1 MTSKTD
7 PVRIVLANLIAES
20 QTPYT
25 PDKILREF
33 RATVDKR
40 LSDRELLFLLES
52 ISSKRPNCR
61 EVLDEISD
69 TLESKDPMYAL
80 LVFAERINDETMW
93 QSKYSGGNNSNLNSN
108 KNPEISAPLH
118 DSELGSKCV
127 RKSLDLSTSTPVSRR
142 LPEDTPAL
150 STINATSAPT
160 TYTRRAIPNALNAKD
175 HFAQRGDLS
184 VIKKRVLN
192 AVSNSSAL
200 TGTIDQLLNSSNSNK
215 LKAQNLAAAGAG
227 VGVAVGIGA
236 RGASGAASRTVNVE
250 SSPGA
255 KSPKATH
262 HSGITI
268 ANSSGT
274 ITGAGTGPGTAITA
288 VTGTGIITGT
298 STATNNGAA
307 NNNRALSTLPPTG
320 YRSLLERTQ
329 QSTNS
334 KSAGNNK
341 DVSEPKDGLL
351 DEYRTHLLW
360 DYYRVDTPNGTSQP
374 ELTALPFDA
383 QQRVLLTEIL
393 YCLSG
398 VRGTYILIMPND
410 EQAKGLA
417 KYETQFSLHVQV
429 DKSLVEMV
437 NEILPLASYFMGI
450 QKVIALTDGHGQVNN
465 ALNAALHVIS
475 HDFYMLLQQAEMELL
490 KNDLTVAK
498 LLYYL
503 QPTIWVIGEI
513 WTTLAEVDM
522 NNYHGAAVLTHLCD
536 RIKQLEGD
544 KCAQE
549 LIIGLARKAAEPYM
563 RMLQLWI
570 QKGIIVDSTHEFL
583 VEDNEVIH
591 KDELPEHYSDDYWEK
606 RYTVCSE
613 CIPSFL
619 EKHADR
625 ILRTGKYLN
634 VIRQCG
640 QRVMP
645 TQQMN
650 LEFDP
655 TNERHVI
662 VINDA
667 YYFAARMLLDVL
679 LTENDLMGHLQSV
692 KRYLLL
698 NQGDFTMQF
707 MDACEDELAKNVDLV
722 LPMTLENLLG
732 LTLRLSSARSDP
744 YKDDLHCEL
753 LTYDLVTQM
762 SKIMNQ
768 QEEYWKTTDRLDLSG
783 LECFAFTYE
792 VKWPVSLVL
801 NHIAITKY
809 QMLFRQLFYCKH
821 VERQL
826 CKIWKENS
834 IAKKFS
840 PLAAELYR
848 SAFTLRQRMMN
859 AVQNLEYYMMIE
871 IIEPN
876 WHIFIEKM
884 KKVENVDMV
893 LSLHQDFLDL
903 CLKNCMLT
911 ETSHLNRAIFK
922 LCKICLKFCEFIQ
935 RSQRLFRDAELKSMV
950 CDSSDENTDQSDYEL
965 DMADRLQ
972 AETTLDETDT
982 FAERVKRFDLEFT
995 GMLISFL
1002 KQINDLAKD
1011 NTADRFMN
1019 LVHRINFNGF
1029 YSEQMDK
1036 LCVKNAMG

>member
-1 MTSKTD
+1 MAHAATSKTD

-25 PDKILREF
+25 PEKILREF

-40 LSDRELLFLLES
+40 RPDRELLSLLES
-52 ISSKRPNCR
+52 ISCKRPNYR
-61 EVLDEISD
+61 EVLAEITS
-69 TLESKDPMYAL
+69 TLERKDPMYAL
-80 LVFAERINDETMW
+80 LVFAERINDDAMW
-93 QSKYSGGNNSNLNSN
+93 PLKYGSSSNLSHPASQ
-108 KNPEISAPLH
+108 KNVESPAPLLDAAIH
-118 DSELGSKCV
+118 RSSSSLLQVEEQPTNASGDHARNSQ
-127 RKSLDLSTSTPVSRR
+127 LDLSTSTPVTHRKSDESLGLATVPVTTAIATYARR
-142 LPEDTPAL
+142 PVPSEP
-150 STINATSAPT
+150 IVP
-160 TYTRRAIPNALNAKD
+160 
-175 HFAQRGDLS
+175 RGDLS

-192 AVSNSSAL
+192 AVSNSTAL
-200 TGTIDQLLNSSNSNK
+200 TMGSIDQLLNSSSSKASN
-215 LKAQNLAAAGAG
+215 
-227 VGVAVGIGA
+227 
-236 RGASGAASRTVNVE
+236 R
-250 SSPGA
+250 
-255 KSPKATH
+255 
-262 HSGITI
+262 
-268 ANSSGT
+268 
-274 ITGAGTGPGTAITA
+274 
-288 VTGTGIITGT
+288 
-298 STATNNGAA
+298 
-307 NNNRALSTLPPTG
+307 
-320 YRSLLERTQ
+320 
-329 QSTNS
+329 
-334 KSAGNNK
+334 SAGNNAAASNAASARSGVTYNLDSSPGSSPCNSHRSGMSIAISTGTSNGGNSSRAPSSRATSSGYRPLSNVFLDRCSLNNNNNNNK
-341 DVSEPKDGLL
+341 YLVGCKDGLP

-360 DYYRVDTPNGTSQP
+360 DYYKVEPPNPMPKP
-374 ELTALPFDA
+374 ELAALPPDA
-383 QQRVLLTEIL
+383 QQRLLLTEII

-398 VRGTYILIMPND
+398 VRGNYIVALPHD
-410 EQAKGLA
+410 ELSLGLA
-417 KYETQFSLHVQV
+417 KYETRFSVHVHL
-429 DKSLVEMV
+429 DKSLAEMV
-437 NEILPLASYFMGI
+437 HEILPLASHFMGI
-450 QKVIALTDGHGQVNN
+450 QKVIALTDGNGQVNN
-465 ALNAALHVIS
+465 ALNAALQNIT
-475 HDFYMLLQQAEMELL
+475 HDFYMLLQQAEVEML
-490 KNDLTVAK
+490 KNDLTVPK

-503 QPTIWVIGEI
+503 QPTIWVIDEI
-513 WTTLAEVDM
+513 WTTLAELDM
-522 NNYHGAAVLTHLCD
+522 HDYHGAAVLSHLCD
-536 RIKQLEGD
+536 RIKHLEGD
-544 KCAQE
+544 KYAQE

-606 RYTVCSE
+606 RYTVRTE
-613 CIPSFL
+613 CIPTFL
-619 EKHADR
+619 EKYADK

-640 QRVMP
+640 KRVMP

-655 TNERHVI
+655 TSELHVH

-768 QEEYWKTTDRLDLSG
+768 KEEYWKTTDRLDLSG

-840 PLAAELYR
+840 PHAAELYR

-884 KKVENVDMV
+884 KNVENVDMV

-935 RSQRLFRDAELKSMV
+935 SES
-950 CDSSDENTDQSDYEL
+950 
-965 DMADRLQ
+965 
-972 AETTLDETDT
+972 TLDETDT

-1029 YSEQMDK
+1029 YSEQMEK

>member
-1 MTSKTD
+1 MAHAATSKTD

-25 PDKILREF
+25 PEKILREF

-40 LSDRELLFLLES
+40 RPDRELLSLLES
-52 ISSKRPNCR
+52 ISCKRPNYR
-61 EVLDEISD
+61 EVLAEITS
-69 TLESKDPMYAL
+69 TLERKDPMYAL
-80 LVFAERINDETMW
+80 LVFAERINDDAMW
-93 QSKYSGGNNSNLNSN
+93 PLKYGSSSNLSHPASQ
-108 KNPEISAPLH
+108 KNVESPAPLLDAATH
-118 DSELGSKCV
+118 RSSSSLLQVEEQPTNASGDHARNSQ
-127 RKSLDLSTSTPVSRR
+127 LDLSTSTPVTHRKSDESLGLATVPVTTAIATYARR
-142 LPEDTPAL
+142 PVPSEP
-150 STINATSAPT
+150 IVP
-160 TYTRRAIPNALNAKD
+160 
-175 HFAQRGDLS
+175 RGDLS

-192 AVSNSSAL
+192 AVSNSTAL
-200 TGTIDQLLNSSNSNK
+200 TMGSIDQLLNSSSSKASN
-215 LKAQNLAAAGAG
+215 
-227 VGVAVGIGA
+227 
-236 RGASGAASRTVNVE
+236 R
-250 SSPGA
+250 
-255 KSPKATH
+255 
-262 HSGITI
+262 
-268 ANSSGT
+268 
-274 ITGAGTGPGTAITA
+274 
-288 VTGTGIITGT
+288 
-298 STATNNGAA
+298 
-307 NNNRALSTLPPTG
+307 
-320 YRSLLERTQ
+320 
-329 QSTNS
+329 
-334 KSAGNNK
+334 SAGNNAVASNAASARSGVTYNLDSSPGSSPCNSHRSGMSIAISTGTSNGGNSSRAPSSRATSSGYRPLSNVFLERCSLNNNNNNK
-341 DVSEPKDGLL
+341 YLVGCKDGLP

-360 DYYRVDTPNGTSQP
+360 DYYKVEPPNPMPKP
-374 ELTALPFDA
+374 ELAALPPDA
-383 QQRVLLTEIL
+383 QQRLLLTEII

-398 VRGTYILIMPND
+398 VRGNYIVALPHD
-410 EQAKGLA
+410 ELSLGLA
-417 KYETQFSLHVQV
+417 KYETRFSVHVHL
-429 DKSLVEMV
+429 DKSLAEMV
-437 NEILPLASYFMGI
+437 HEILPLASHFMGI
-450 QKVIALTDGHGQVNN
+450 QKVIALTDGNGQVNN
-465 ALNAALHVIS
+465 ALNAALQNIT
-475 HDFYMLLQQAEMELL
+475 HDFYMLLQQAEVEML
-490 KNDLTVAK
+490 KNDLTVPK

-503 QPTIWVIGEI
+503 QPTIWVIDEI
-513 WTTLAEVDM
+513 WTTLAELDM
-522 NNYHGAAVLTHLCD
+522 HDYHGAAVLSHLCD
-536 RIKQLEGD
+536 RIKHLEGD
-544 KCAQE
+544 KYAQE

-606 RYTVCSE
+606 RYTVRTE
-613 CIPSFL
+613 CIPTFL
-619 EKHADR
+619 EKYADK

-640 QRVMP
+640 KRVMP

-655 TNERHVI
+655 TSELHVH

-768 QEEYWKTTDRLDLSG
+768 KEEYWKTTDRLDLSG

-840 PLAAELYR
+840 PHAAELYR

-884 KKVENVDMV
+884 KNVENVDMV

-935 RSQRLFRDAELKSMV
+935 SES
-950 CDSSDENTDQSDYEL
+950 
-965 DMADRLQ
+965 
-972 AETTLDETDT
+972 TLDETDT

-1029 YSEQMDK
+1029 YSEQMEK

>member
-1 MTSKTD
+1 MAHAATSKTD

-25 PDKILREF
+25 PEKILREF

-40 LSDRELLFLLES
+40 RPDRELLSLLES
-52 ISSKRPNCR
+52 ISCKRPNYR
-61 EVLDEISD
+61 EVLAEITS
-69 TLESKDPMYAL
+69 TLERKDPMYAL
-80 LVFAERINDETMW
+80 LVFAERINDDAMW
-93 QSKYSGGNNSNLNSN
+93 PLKYGSSSNLSHPASQ
-108 KNPEISAPLH
+108 KNVESPAPLLDAATH
-118 DSELGSKCV
+118 RSSSSLLQVEEQPTNASGDHARNSQ
-127 RKSLDLSTSTPVSRR
+127 LDLSTSTPVTHRKSDESLGLATVPVTTAIATYARR
-142 LPEDTPAL
+142 PVPSEP
-150 STINATSAPT
+150 IVP
-160 TYTRRAIPNALNAKD
+160 
-175 HFAQRGDLS
+175 RGDLS

-192 AVSNSSAL
+192 AVSNSTAL
-200 TGTIDQLLNSSNSNK
+200 TMGSIDQLLNSSSSKASN
-215 LKAQNLAAAGAG
+215 
-227 VGVAVGIGA
+227 
-236 RGASGAASRTVNVE
+236 R
-250 SSPGA
+250 
-255 KSPKATH
+255 
-262 HSGITI
+262 
-268 ANSSGT
+268 
-274 ITGAGTGPGTAITA
+274 
-288 VTGTGIITGT
+288 
-298 STATNNGAA
+298 
-307 NNNRALSTLPPTG
+307 
-320 YRSLLERTQ
+320 
-329 QSTNS
+329 
-334 KSAGNNK
+334 SAGNNAVASNAASARSGVTYNLDSSPGSSPCNSHRSGMSIAISTGTSNGGNSSRAPSSRATSSGYRPLSNVFLERCSLNNNNNNK
-341 DVSEPKDGLL
+341 YLVGCKDGLP

-360 DYYRVDTPNGTSQP
+360 DYYKVEPPNPMPKP
-374 ELTALPFDA
+374 ELAALPPDA
-383 QQRVLLTEIL
+383 QQRLLLTEII

-398 VRGTYILIMPND
+398 VRGNYIVALPHD
-410 EQAKGLA
+410 ELSLGLA
-417 KYETQFSLHVQV
+417 KYETRFSVHVHL
-429 DKSLVEMV
+429 DKSLAEMV
-437 NEILPLASYFMGI
+437 HEILPLASHFMGI
-450 QKVIALTDGHGQVNN
+450 QKVIALTDGNGQVNN
-465 ALNAALHVIS
+465 ALNAALQNIT
-475 HDFYMLLQQAEMELL
+475 HDFYMLLQQAEVEML
-490 KNDLTVAK
+490 KNDLTVPK

-503 QPTIWVIGEI
+503 QPTIWVIDEI
-513 WTTLAEVDM
+513 WTTLAELDM
-522 NNYHGAAVLTHLCD
+522 HDYHGAAVLSHLCD
-536 RIKQLEGD
+536 RIKHLEGD
-544 KCAQE
+544 KYAQE

-606 RYTVCSE
+606 RYTVRTE
-613 CIPSFL
+613 CIPTFL
-619 EKHADR
+619 EKYADK

-640 QRVMP
+640 KRVMP

-655 TNERHVI
+655 TSELHVH

-768 QEEYWKTTDRLDLSG
+768 KEEYWKTTDRLDLSG

-840 PLAAELYR
+840 PHAAELYR

-884 KKVENVDMV
+884 KNVENVDMV

-935 RSQRLFRDAELKSMV
+935 RSQRFFLDAELKSMV
-950 CDSSDENTDQSDYEL
+950 CDSSDENTDLSDSEPDISDRRQSES
-965 DMADRLQ
+965 
-972 AETTLDETDT
+972 TLDETDT

-1029 YSEQMDK
+1029 YSEQMEK